1 MSIMPIMAF
10 WKLTQHSKGQKMNT
24 HSHFTAQD
32 IIDSLLNDRHDN
44 VTPVIPD
51 GLIDLSPIAH
61 TLRTLSKD
69 GRALHS
75 NENYSIGE
83 MLGQLLQA
91 FIPDEAN
98 NDNLT
103 TAILGLTV
111 LLARVLRAVPQLV
124 PDVSI
129 EEFLIEPTDQDK
141 LIQLAQAMSA
151 TPLITAKNGQL
162 RPAIAQLS
170 IFHQPVTITEQA
182 INGFITRQIEPYD
195 DLESPE
201 TANLAAF
208 LATSEPPVEIEEWIS
223 DPLNGFDEFFDSYFD
238 RQDHNDEFNDEN

>member
-1 MSIMPIMAF
+1 MSIMPLMAF
-10 WKLTQHSKGQKMNT
+10 WKLPQHSKGQQMNIY
-24 HSHFTAQD
+24 SHFTTQD

-44 VTPVIPD
+44 VTPIVPD

-69 GRALHS
+69 GRALYS
-75 NENYSIGE
+75 DKNYSIGE

-91 FIPDEAN
+91 LIPDEPN

-111 LLARVLRAVPQLV
+111 FLARVLRAVPQLV

-129 EEFLIEPTDQDK
+129 EEFLIEPTDQEE
-141 LIQLAQAMSA
+141 LIELAKAMSA
-151 TPLITAKNGQL
+151 TPLITARNGRL

-195 DLESPE
+195 DFES
-201 TANLAAF
+201 TKTTNLAKF
-208 LATSEPPVEIEEWIS
+208 VETNEPSVETEDLIS

-238 RQDHNDEFNDEN
+238 RQEHNDEFNDEN

>member
-1 MSIMPIMAF
+1 
-10 WKLTQHSKGQKMNT
+10 MNS
-24 HSHFTAQD
+24 HIHFTAQD

-44 VTPVIPD
+44 TTPAIPE

-75 NENYSIGE
+75 DENYSIGE
-83 MLGQLLQA
+83 MLGHLLQA

-103 TAILGLTV
+103 KAILGLTV
-111 LLARVLRAVPQLV
+111 LLARVLRGVPQLV

-129 EEFLIEPTDQDK
+129 EEFLIDPTDQDE
-141 LIQLAQAMSA
+141 LIELAHAMSA
-151 TPLITAKNGQL
+151 TPIVTAKNGQL

-182 INGFITRQIEPYD
+182 INGFITRQIEPYAD
-195 DLESPE
+195 FETPE
-201 TANLAAF
+201 TANLVTF
-208 LATSEPPVEIEEWIS
+208 IETNEPPIEKGELIS
-223 DPLNGFDEFFDSYFD
+223 DPLNGFDEFFDAYFD
-238 RQDHNDEFNDEN
+238 RQDQNDEFNDEN